1 LVEPDLV
8 EPDLVE
14 PDLVEPDLVEP
25 DLVEPDL
32 VDPDLVDPDL
42 VDPDLVDRRVVTQ
55 SSRQVVHHQ
64 RDAVATGGES
74 VEFLPSWQGSETS
87 SLSPP
92 AGQSCACGLAH
103 TVTPSVQPE
112 NACRSAGH
120 DFG

>member
-14 PDLVEPDLVEP
+14 PDLVE
-25 DLVEPDL
+25 
-32 VDPDLVDPDL
+32 PDLVDPDL

-74 VEFLPSWQGSETS
+74 AGFFTKL
-87 SLSPP
+87 
-92 AGQSCACGLAH
+92 AGQ
-103 TVTPSVQPE
+103 
-112 NACRSAGH
+112 
-120 DFG
+120 